1 MNKMTIMTANPI
13 NTGNISSLSIG
24 MFNISL
30 LETLLLVDSNN
41 VFADIISQE
50 STSLYLGVIIFVI

>member
-1 MNKMTIMTANPI
+1 MTIMTANPI

>member
-1 MNKMTIMTANPI
+1 MPIMIAIII

-24 MFNISL
+24 MFDISL

>member
-1 MNKMTIMTANPI
+1 MPIMIAIII

-24 MFNISL
+24 MLIGSC
-30 LETLLLVDSNN
+30 LETLFLTNSNTVDS
-41 VFADIISQE
+41 ATIPQE

>member
-1 MNKMTIMTANPI
+1 MTANPI